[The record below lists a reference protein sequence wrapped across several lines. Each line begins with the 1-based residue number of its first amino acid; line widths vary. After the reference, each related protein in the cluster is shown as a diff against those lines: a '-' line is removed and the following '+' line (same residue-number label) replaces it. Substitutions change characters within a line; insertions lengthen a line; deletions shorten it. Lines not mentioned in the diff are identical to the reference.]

1 MLFHNTDKTENHHGN
16 APQFLFIART
26 ATTE

>member
-1 MLFHNTDKTENHHGN
+1 MLFHNTDKTENRHEN

-26 ATTE
+26 TTVK